1 MTGPVVTKSAVPP
14 ATPADKPQTI
24 EERIE
29 AWFVRHMHNSPVSQ
43 QTPIMNY
50 VRQAVNELKID
61 LKDFIAKL

>member
-1 MTGPVVTKSAVPP
+1 MVDSSLTKPAVSV
-14 ATPADKPQTI
+14 ATPATKPQTI

>member
-1 MTGPVVTKSAVPP
+1 MVDSSLTKPAVSV
-14 ATPADKPQTI
+14 ATPAAKPQTI